1 VIRVNEDQ
9 RQEIER
15 ALRRR
20 DLSPRQRE
28 RLEMVKAVGLG
39 QSAREIARWSGRDVE
54 TVRSWVRRYAS
65 GGIQALQDAPRSGR
79 PARADAAYHQAL
91 EAAVTTPP
99 SSLGL
104 PFDVWTSGRL
114 SAYLAHMTGVRIAPS
129 WVRTLLGR
137 HDYVHGRPKHTLHH
151 LQDRPLTAACADLLT
166 AVKKKGGPGA

>member
-1 VIRVNEDQ
+1 MITISEDEW
-9 RQEIER
+9 QEIER

-39 QSAREIARWSGRDVE
+39 HKALEIARWSGRDAE
-54 TVRSWVRRYAS
+54 TVRHWIHRYAI
-65 GGIQALQDAPRSGR
+65 GGIAALQDAPRSGR

-91 EAAVTTPP
+91 EEAVTTPP
-99 SSLGL
+99 PTLGL

-114 SAYLAHMTGVRIAPS
+114 SAYLAATTGVQIAPS
-129 WVRTLLGR
+129 WMRTLLGR

-151 LQDRPLTAACADLLT
+151 LQDRSLTAACADLLT

>member
-1 VIRVNEDQ
+1 VITISEDE
-9 RQEIER
+9 RQDIER

-39 QSAREIARWSGRDVE
+39 HTVRESAHWSGRDVE
-54 TVRSWVRRYAS
+54 TVRHWIHRYEI
-65 GGIQALQDAPRSGR
+65 GGIAALDDAPRSGR

-91 EAAVTTPP
+91 EAAVMTPP
-99 SSLGL
+99 PTLGL

-114 SAYLAHMTGVRIAPS
+114 SAYLADMTGVRIAPS

-137 HDYVHGRPKHTLHH
+137 HDYVQGRPKHTLHH

-166 AVKKKGGPGA
+166 AVKKKGSPGA

>member
-1 VIRVNEDQ
+1 VITISEDE

-39 QSAREIARWSGRDVE
+39 HSATEIARWSRRDVE
-54 TVRSWVRRYAS
+54 TVRYWIRRYAV
-65 GGIQALQDAPRSGR
+65 GGIGALQDAPRSGR

-91 EAAVTTPP
+91 EEAVTTPP

-114 SAYLAHMTGVRIAPS
+114 SAYLTDRTGVRIAPS
-129 WVRTLLGR
+129 WVRTLLGQ
-137 HDYVHGRPKHTLHH
+137 HAYVHGRPKHTLHH
-151 LQDRPLTAACADLLT
+151 LQDRSLTAACADLLT